1 MFIFGLIG
9 VAATLGVLRF
19 GLSPSL
25 FTTLHVTAST
35 AAKFI
40 SVPLVGV
47 ALAAHFAPAD
57 IRTRMCESARAREN
71 RFHHLIHVLMMLGWV
86 FASIDLGVHEEMVVF
101 SSFLGCLAT
110 WVLFGLAFP
119 IRGADILFGMKWQW
133 HWHWRRQSL

>member
-57 IRTRMCESARAREN
+57 IRTRMCESARARESIPSLDTCVDDAWVGVCIN
-71 RFHHLIHVLMMLGWV
+71 RPG
-86 FASIDLGVHEEMVVF
+86 
-101 SSFLGCLAT
+101 SS
-110 WVLFGLAFP
+110 
-119 IRGADILFGMKWQW
+119 
-133 HWHWRRQSL
+133 